1 MSTTSKTTT
10 TDRDA
15 GARRYPRLASEGG
28 EIELRPLA
36 AGDADAVLAFA
47 RRLAPHDLLFLP
59 RDISE
64 PKVVAAWV
72 DAARSGAMFTLL
84 ATRGGE
90 VHGCA
95 TIASDPLS
103 WSRHVGELRVIVD
116 AALRGQGLGQKLTQ
130 EAFAVALEQGLEKLT
145 AQMTVD
151 QRGAIAVFEGLGF
164 KPEALLR
171 EHVKDRDG
179 RAHDIVILSHDVA
192 RFHAQM
198 TAYGLGEATAKD

>member
-1 MSTTSKTTT
+1 
-10 TDRDA
+10 
-15 GARRYPRLASEGG
+15 
-28 EIELRPLA
+28 
-36 AGDADAVLAFA
+36 
-47 RRLAPHDLLFLP
+47 FLP

-72 DAARSGAMFTLL
+72 EAAGAGDLFTLL
-84 ATRGGE
+84 ATRDGE

-103 WSRHVGELRVIVD
+103 WSHHVGELRVIVD

-130 EAFAVALEQGLEKLT
+130 EAFAVARERGLEKLT

-151 QRGAIAVFEGLGF
+151 QRGAIAVFEGFGF

-171 EHVKDRDG
+171 EHVKGRDG
-179 RAHDIVILSHDVA
+179 RAHDIVILSQDVA

-198 TAYGLGEATAKD
+198 AAYGRGGAAAEA